1 MKKIKNNLASF
12 MAMVILFSFAQC
24 QGKNDKDTINPTN
37 AINYVGKVKTV
48 CGSVANANYASR
60 SRGGPTFI
68 NLDKPYPN
76 QVFTILIWDSDREKF
91 SQPPEK
97 MYRGK
102 NICVSGKIIVYRGV
116 AEIII
121 KDPKQIVIH

>member
-1 MKKIKNNLASF
+1 MKKIKNNLARF
-12 MAMVILFSFAQC
+12 LAMVILFSFAQS

-48 CGSVANANYASR
+48 CGAVASTNYASR

-76 QVFTILIWDSDREKF
+76 QVFTVLIWRSDREKF
-91 SQPPEK
+91 SKPPEI
-97 MYRGK
+97 MYKGK
-102 NICVSGKIIVYRGV
+102 KICVSGKIIVYKGV